1 MINYLRFGIREKK
14 WVVSINKMD
23 LISIIKVKIDV
34 SNLKQI
40 GRDVNIYFL
49 SLTFR
54 VIIPVTKVPEG
65 GGRIIIASQQTC
77 HHYQKSCKVG
87 CPLQWLF
94 TILNLEIEL
103 KKPEPKALT

>member
-40 GRDVNIYFL
+40 GRDVYKYIF
-49 SLTFR
+49 
-54 VIIPVTKVPEG
+54 
-65 GGRIIIASQQTC
+65 
-77 HHYQKSCKVG
+77 
-87 CPLQWLF
+87 
-94 TILNLEIEL
+94 
-103 KKPEPKALT
+103 PEPHI